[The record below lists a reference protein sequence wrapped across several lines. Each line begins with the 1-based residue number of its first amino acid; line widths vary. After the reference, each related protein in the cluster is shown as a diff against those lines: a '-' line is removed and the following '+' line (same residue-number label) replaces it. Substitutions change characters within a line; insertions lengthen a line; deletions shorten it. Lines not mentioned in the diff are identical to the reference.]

1 MSVRYVELCIFVLL
15 DQFNSQE
22 VGLIYIE
29 GQLVE
34 DAGKIL
40 NKVLYWRTTAQ
51 VISPLVIL
59 SYAVTVKPR
68 YNEPLLQRNTSPSS
82 VKRAI
87 FFCPVIILVKY
98 MEKNLNITKPRFRKH
113 LTLRFFEFNSISVF
127 FIL

>member
-22 VGLIYIE
+22 VALIYIE

-59 SYAVTVKPR
+59 SCAVTVKPR
-68 YNEPLLQRNTSPSS
+68 YNKPLL
-82 VKRAI
+82 
-87 FFCPVIILVKY
+87 
-98 MEKNLNITKPRFRKH
+98 
-113 LTLRFFEFNSISVF
+113 
-127 FIL
+127 

>member
-22 VGLIYIE
+22 VALNYIE
-29 GQLVE
+29 GQLVG

-68 YNEPLLQRNTSPSS
+68 YNEPLL
-82 VKRAI
+82 
-87 FFCPVIILVKY
+87 
-98 MEKNLNITKPRFRKH
+98 
-113 LTLRFFEFNSISVF
+113 
-127 FIL
+127 